1 MLKKIFLFIMLF
13 IVNQSFCLDHQ
24 SYGVEYND
32 TRNRISIFD
41 CQNQILNEI
50 INKLSEKITSE
61 ELEKLK
67 KDINLRTKIML
78 DAASEIDENDQ
89 AKEYSTKAA
98 LLIKQV
104 NEVYNKKLLNR
115 LT

>member
-13 IVNQSFCLDHQ
+13 ILNQSFCLDHQ
-24 SYGVEYND
+24 RYGVEYND
-32 TRNRISIFD
+32 TRNRISIFYY
-41 CQNQILNEI
+41 QKNLLNEI
-50 INKLSEKITSE
+50 INTLSEKITSE

-67 KDINLRTKIML
+67 KEIDMRTKIIL
-78 DAASEIDENDQ
+78 RAAQELDENYS

-104 NEVYNKKLLNR
+104 NEAYNKQIYK
-115 LT
+115 